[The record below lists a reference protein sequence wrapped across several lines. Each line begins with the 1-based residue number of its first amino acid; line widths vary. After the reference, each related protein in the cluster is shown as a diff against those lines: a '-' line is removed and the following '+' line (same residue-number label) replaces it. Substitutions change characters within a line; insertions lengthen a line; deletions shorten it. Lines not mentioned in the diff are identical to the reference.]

1 MEAFNLAKIIAV
13 SYNEKKIN
21 KRKLMKIGVASCLLI
36 FTLTMLFIFTED
48 DYKAETIYIN
58 EELLILNIEESND
71 VKKEANISFL
81 LDLEKV
87 KNIKNLMIVAHP
99 DDETFWA
106 GDFIS
111 KEKSLVLCLTNG
123 GNAVRKKEFL
133 DIMRETNNY
142 GIILEYPDNP
152 NQIKD
157 NWSEVKD
164 SIYNDLHYLVSLKSW
179 NKVITHNP
187 EGEYGHLQHKFTS
200 MIVTNICVEAK
211 KLDNL
216 YYFEKYMTRE
226 KVKEEIVLL
235 TEKEIAEKSRLMQM
249 YSSQDYSYQAFKHMI
264 GYEKLIAYNDWYF
277 D

>member
-1 MEAFNLAKIIAV
+1 MR
-13 SYNEKKIN
+13 KKLN
-21 KRKLMKIGVASCLLI
+21 KKKLMKLSIASSLLV
-36 FTLTMLFIFTED
+36 FTCSALFIFTKED
-48 DYKAETIYIN
+48 YEAETIYVNDEI
-58 EELLILNIEESND
+58 LILNIEESND
-71 VKKEANISFL
+71 IKEEEKTSFL
-81 LDLEKV
+81 VDIDKI
-87 KNIKNLMIVAHP
+87 KNIENLMIVAHP

-111 KEKSLVLCLTNG
+111 KEKSLVLCITNG
-123 GNAVRKKEFL
+123 GNDVRKKEFL
-133 DIMRETNNY
+133 DVMKETNNY

-200 MIVTNICVEAK
+200 MMVTNICVEVK
-211 KLDNL
+211 QIDNL

-226 KVKEEIVLL
+226 KVKEEKVLL
-235 TEKEIAEKSRLMQM
+235 TEKEIKEKSRLMQM
-249 YSSQDYSYQAFKHMI
+249 YTSQSYSYQTFKHMI
-264 GYEKLIAYNDWYF
+264 GYERLIAYNDWYF

>member
-1 MEAFNLAKIIAV
+1 
-13 SYNEKKIN
+13 
-21 KRKLMKIGVASCLLI
+21 MKIGVASCLLI

-81 LDLEKV
+81 VDLEKV

-164 SIYNDLHYLVSLKSW
+164 SIYNDLHYLVNLKSW
-179 NKVITHNP
+179 DKVITHNP

-226 KVKEEIVLL
+226 KVKEEKVLL
-235 TEKEIAEKSRLMQM
+235 TEKEIKEKSRLMQM
-249 YSSQDYSYQAFKHMI
+249 YTSQSYSYQTFKHMI
-264 GYEKLIAYNDWYF
+264 GYERLIAYNDWYF